1 MSEQTNFVQDGVDR
15 VRGAFE
21 NLDDEFQRVQKQ
33 IQTRRKSIEK
43 RLDTQRKDLEKRTRK
58 EVKRIQ
64 KGLRKYPVVKRAES
78 IADDASRQLE
88 QGVDRI
94 LATFQ
99 IASRHDL
106 DRIDRKLGKINRKL
120 REIEKAGKTTGSA
133 AGASAPTA

>member
-1 MSEQTNFVQDGVDR
+1 M
-15 VRGAFE
+15 
-21 NLDDEFQRVQKQ
+21 
-33 IQTRRKSIEK
+33 
-43 RLDTQRKDLEKRTRK
+43 
-58 EVKRIQ
+58 
-64 KGLRKYPVVKRAES
+64 KRAES

-99 IASRHDL
+99 IASRSDL

-120 REIEKAGKTTGSA
+120 REIEKAGKTNGSA

>member
-33 IQTRRKSIEK
+33 IQNRRKTIEK
-43 RLDTQRKDLEKRTRK
+43 RIAGQRKDFEKRTRK

-64 KGLRKYPVVKRAES
+64 TEVRKNPVVKRAES

-94 LATFQ
+94 LAAFQ
-99 IASRHDL
+99 IASRSDL
-106 DRIDRKLGKINRKL
+106 DKIDRKLGKINRKL
-120 REIEKAGKTTGSA
+120 REIEKAGKNNGSA
-133 AGASAPTA
+133 AASVPSA